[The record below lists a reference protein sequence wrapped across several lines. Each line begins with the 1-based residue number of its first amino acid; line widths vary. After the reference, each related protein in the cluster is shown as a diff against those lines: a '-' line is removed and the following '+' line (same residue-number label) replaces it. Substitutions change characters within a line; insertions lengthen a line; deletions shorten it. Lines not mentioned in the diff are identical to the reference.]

1 MYYIAY
7 GSNLNMA
14 QMAHRC
20 PDAIPVG
27 TAKLRDWKL
36 VFRYHATIEPCRKV
50 PMSWVPVVVWEI
62 SERDVQALDRYEG
75 YPRYYDKRE
84 LDIDMRP
91 LYNGQE
97 VHPVRAMVYI
107 MTEGPEIKAP
117 SEAYYETIHEGYCR
131 FGLGTGPL
139 RRALNASLEV

>member
-27 TAKLRDWKL
+27 TAMLRDWRL
-36 VFRYHATIEPCRKV
+36 VFRTHATIEPCRKV

-62 SERDVQALDRYEG
+62 SERDEQALDRYEG

-91 LYNGQE
+91 LYNGE
-97 VHPVRAMVYI
+97 KVVPVKAMVYI
-107 MTEGPEIKAP
+107 MTKGPEIFAP
-117 SEAYYETIHEGYCR
+117 SDAYYETIYEGYRR
-131 FGLGTGPL
+131 FGLGVVPL
-139 RRALNASLEV
+139 RRALKESLEV